1 VVVVV
6 VVDVLL
12 GVSTAATPFLDDGS
26 ASPAVATVATASA
39 NTMFHGVALAP
50 R

>member
-12 GVSTAATPFLDDGS
+12 GVSTAATPFLDGS